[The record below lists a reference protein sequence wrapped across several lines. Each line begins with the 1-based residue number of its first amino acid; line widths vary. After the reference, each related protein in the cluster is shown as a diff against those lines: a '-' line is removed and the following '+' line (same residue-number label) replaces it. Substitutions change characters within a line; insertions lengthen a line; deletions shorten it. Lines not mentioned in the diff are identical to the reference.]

1 MDDTASR
8 AARWL
13 GVLYLALCI
22 LAVAALLAHS
32 IPEDRRRTARLW
44 LLRLSARATSGLA
57 RRAGVAS
64 MGRELA
70 TGHADYAT
78 PYSLARVAD
87 QLGRAYKREA
97 AR

>member
-1 MDDTASR
+1 MNGETGR
-8 AARWL
+8 AGRVL

-22 LAVAALLAHS
+22 LAVLALLIHS
-32 IPEDRRRTARLW
+32 VPEDRRRTARLA

-70 TGHADYAT
+70 TGHQDYAT
-78 PYSLARVAD
+78 PYSLATWSARLAA
-87 QLGRAYKREA
+87 AYKREA